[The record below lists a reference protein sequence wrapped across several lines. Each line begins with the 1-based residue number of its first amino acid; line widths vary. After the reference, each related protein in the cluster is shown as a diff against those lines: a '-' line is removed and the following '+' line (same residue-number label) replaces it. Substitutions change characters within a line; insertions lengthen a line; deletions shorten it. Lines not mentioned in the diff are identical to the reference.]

1 MLNQRE
7 RILLVENDRQVSDVI
22 AWQAL
27 QPLGYRVEIA
37 ADIATAIQEAG
48 RYSPDLIIADMKL
61 PGLTGKDLLVA
72 LSSQGLDI
80 PVIALSAKGAERDII
95 QAFRLGAVDFMLW
108 PSREAEIVSAVE
120 RILKQVRARRE
131 REALARQLHQA
142 NQELQRR
149 VRELTTLSAI
159 GKAVTSITDH
169 QNLFER
175 IVQGAVSISDADC
188 GWLLVR
194 DGQRKAFILGAQRH
208 LPDDIAARVGKAW
221 EDGVS
226 TLVAISGEPL
236 SIHGEPIKRF
246 KISRLGLSA
255 LVMPVKARSEVVGL
269 LAVLRKEALPFSP
282 NIQTL
287 LGAVTDYASISIVN
301 AHLFKALQ
309 ERALHLQQVAD
320 AAQESE
326 RSKDQLLRRTA
337 EELYAPVEAL
347 GDTIS
352 SMLAGET
359 GRVND
364 TQKNVLRQA
373 QQNLQRMYNLLESIA
388 HK

>member
-80 PVIALSAKGAERDII
+80 PIIALSAKGAERDII

>member
-108 PSREAEIVSAVE
+108 PSREAEIVSVVE

-208 LPDDIAARVGKAW
+208 LPDDIAAKVGKAW

-246 KISRLGLSA
+246 KLSRLGLSA

>member
-80 PVIALSAKGAERDII
+80 PIIALSAKGAERDII

-246 KISRLGLSA
+246 KLSRLGLSA

>member
-208 LPDDIAARVGKAW
+208 LPDDIAAKVGKAW

-246 KISRLGLSA
+246 KLSRLGLSA

>member
-246 KISRLGLSA
+246 KLSRLGLSA